1 MKPGL
6 TSRRNLLRLLLGGG
20 ITAGLQVRRGAGS
33 EGALAAPARNPADS
47 SSSGAELRWLAV
59 ADTGGGNAAQRA
71 VGAQM
76 ASVNR
81 QRPVNL
87 VLLGGDNIYPNGDI
101 AQAKE
106 KFTIP
111 YKPLLQAGVP
121 FHAVLG
127 NHDIRTGNGNP
138 QIAYPPFGMKG
149 RWYTLRKGPVEFFML
164 DTNVNASWG
173 RQLPWL
179 QQALTASTAP
189 WKVVVGHHPIYSSGY
204 YGNDEAAQARLGP
217 LFRRHGV
224 QLYINGHDH
233 NYERTKPINGT
244 TYLVVGG
251 GGAYLRDVNPNR
263 NTARAISVHSFAELS
278 TSGNQLQI
286 QAWDATGRP
295 IDRAM
300 LGRDG
305 RVAGG

>member
-20 ITAGLQVRRGAGS
+20 ITAGLLVRRGAGS
-33 EGALAAPARNPADS
+33 EGALAAPGRNPADP

-101 AQAKE
+101 AQVKE

-111 YKPLLQAGVP
+111 YKPLLEAGVP

-127 NHDIRTGNGNP
+127 NHDIRTGNGDP
-138 QIAYPPFGMKG
+138 QIAYRPFGMKG
-149 RWYTLRKGPVEFFML
+149 RWYTLRQGPVEFFML
-164 DTNVNASWG
+164 DTNVNANWG

-179 QQALTASTAP
+179 QQALAASTAP

-224 QLYINGHDH
+224 QLYIDGHDH

-278 TSGNQLQI
+278 TSGNQLEI
-286 QAWDATGRP
+286 RAWDDTGRS
-295 IDRAM
+295 IDRAV